1 MSAAASKLLPYLLRY
16 RRRFAAGSVFL
27 VCATAIQ
34 VVTPLVLGLA
44 VDDLAAGSAAG
55 GGAAGGRLGL
65 YAGVIVAMACAGGL
79 FRFLTRRIIIG
90 ASRDI
95 EYDLRNAFFAHLQ
108 RLPQSWFQGRRTG
121 DLMSRATNDLSA
133 VRMMAGPAVMYT
145 ATTSITFVAAL
156 GLMLSISPSLTLL
169 ALVPLPLVSIVVK
182 RFGDAI
188 YDRSERI
195 QAQLAHLS
203 AVVQEALAGVRVVR
217 AYRRE
222 EVEIDRFRDANREYV
237 ARNRQMIRVQGV
249 FHPSLALL
257 LGLSALVVLWIGSRQ
272 VIAGRLTVGDFV
284 AFNAYVAML
293 SWPVIAFGWVTNMLQ
308 RGMAAWRR
316 MLDVLEVEPAAASVA
331 TATAGAVAGAAGAAG
346 AGPDPAGAGSDPA
359 RAGSDPAGSSVS
371 MSGGDAVITAPADL
385 RGRVE
390 FRNLT
395 FGYNG
400 RRVLSNISARV
411 EPGQVLALVGPTG
424 SGKST
429 LVDLLPRLFEPPRG
443 SVFVDGVDVRALPL
457 PVLRGAIGYVPQEPF
472 LFSTTVAENVAFG
485 AVGAVGAV
493 GAGPGARANGVP
505 ATGTLRAAVER
516 AAAVAQLDG
525 DVRAFP
531 DGFETAVGERGITL
545 SGGQKQRVAL
555 ARALVA
561 DPRILIL
568 DDALSAVDTH
578 TEEAILSRLRVVM
591 RQRTSIVVSHRV
603 STVRDADLILVLD
616 DGRVIERGTH
626 DTLVARQGVYA
637 GLHRKQLL
645 ARALEGD

>member
-1 MSAAASKLLPYLLRY
+1 MSAGLSKLLPYLLRY

-34 VVTPLVLGLA
+34 VMTPWVLKFA
-44 VDDLAAGSAAG
+44 VDDLGAGISAGDAAAGD
-55 GGAAGGRLGL
+55 RLGL
-65 YAGVIVAMACAGGL
+65 YAGAIIGLACAGGGC
-79 FRFLTRRIIIG
+79 RFLTRRIIIG
-90 ASRDI
+90 TSRQV

-108 RLPQSWFQGRRTG
+108 RLPRAYFQAHRTG

-156 GLMLSISPSLTLL
+156 VLMLLISPSLTLL
-169 ALVPLPLVSIVVK
+169 ALLPLPVVSIVVK

-188 YDRSERI
+188 YVRSERI

-203 AVVQEALAGVRVVR
+203 AIVQEALAGVRVVR
-217 AYRRE
+217 AYRCE
-222 EVEIDRFRDANREYV
+222 QVETDRFRDANREYV
-237 ARNRQMIRVQGV
+237 ARNRQMVQVQAV
-249 FHPSLALL
+249 FHPILALF

-272 VIAGRLTVGDFV
+272 VISGRLTVGDLV

-293 SWPVIAFGWVTNMLQ
+293 SWPMIAFGWVTNMLQ
-308 RGMAAWRR
+308 RGMAAWHR
-316 MLDVLEVEPAAASVA
+316 MLDVLEVEPVAAVPAPGSDP
-331 TATAGAVAGAAGAAG
+331 TATAA
-346 AGPDPAGAGSDPA
+346 
-359 RAGSDPAGSSVS
+359 
-371 MSGGDAVITAPADL
+371 I

-395 FGYNG
+395 FAYDG
-400 RRVLSNISARV
+400 RNVLTNVNACV
-411 EPGQVLALVGPTG
+411 EPGQVLALVGATG

-429 LVDLLPRLFEPPRG
+429 LVDLLPRLFEPPPG
-443 SVFVDGVDVRALPL
+443 SVFVDGVDVRDLPL

-485 AVGAVGAV
+485 AIDAGAVPPLAEGAAV
-493 GAGPGARANGVP
+493 SGG
-505 ATGTLRAAVER
+505 LRAAVER

-531 DGFETAVGERGITL
+531 NGFETTVGERGITL

-555 ARALVA
+555 ARALVT

-568 DDALSAVDTH
+568 DDALSAVDTQ
-578 TEEAILSRLRVVM
+578 TEEAITTRLRAVM
-591 RQRTSIVVSHRV
+591 RQRTSIVVAHRV
-603 STVRDADLILVLD
+603 STVRHADLILVLD
-616 DGRVIERGTH
+616 DGRVVERGTH
-626 DTLVARQGVYA
+626 DALVAQDGLYA

>member
-44 VDDLAAGSAAG
+44 VDDLAAG

-95 EYDLRNAFFAHLQ
+95 EYDLRNAFFVHLQ

-203 AVVQEALAGVRVVR
+203 AVVQEALAGGRVVR

-443 SVFVDGVDVRALPL
+443 TVFVDGVDVRALPL

-485 AVGAVGAV
+485 AVGEVGAV

>member
-1 MSAAASKLLPYLLRY
+1 MSAGVSKLLPYLLRY

-34 VVTPLVLGLA
+34 VVTPWVLKFA
-44 VDDLAAGSAAG
+44 VDDLAAGISG
-55 GGAAGGRLGL
+55 GDAAAGGRLGL
-65 YAGVIVAMACAGGL
+65 YAGAIIAMACAGGVC
-79 FRFLTRRIIIG
+79 RFLMRRIIIG
-90 ASRDI
+90 TSREV

-108 RLPQSWFQGRRTG
+108 RLPLAYFQAHRTG

-133 VRMMAGPAVMYT
+133 VRMMAGPAIMYT

-156 GLMLSISPSLTLL
+156 VLMLSISPSLTLL
-169 ALVPLPLVSIVVK
+169 ALLPLPVVSIVVK

-203 AVVQEALAGVRVVR
+203 AIVQEALAGVRVVR
-217 AYRRE
+217 AYRCE
-222 EVEIDRFRDANREYV
+222 QVETDRFREANREYV
-237 ARNRQMIRVQGV
+237 ARNRQMVQVQAV
-249 FHPSLALL
+249 FHPSLALF

-272 VIAGRLTVGDFV
+272 VIAGRLTVGDLV

-293 SWPVIAFGWVTNMLQ
+293 SWPMIAFGWVTNMLQ
-308 RGMAAWRR
+308 RGLAAWRR
-316 MLDVLEVEPAAASVA
+316 MLDVLEAEPVAAAPR
-331 TATAGAVAGAAGAAG
+331 AADSD
-346 AGPDPAGAGSDPA
+346 PDP
-359 RAGSDPAGSSVS
+359 
-371 MSGGDAVITAPADL
+371 TASTAI

-395 FGYNG
+395 FAYNG
-400 RRVLSNISARV
+400 RSVLTNISACV

-443 SVFVDGVDVRALPL
+443 TVLVDGVDVRDLPL

-485 AVGAVGAV
+485 AVD
-493 GAGPGARANGVP
+493 ARAAPPLAEG
-505 ATGTLRAAVER
+505 AAASGALRAAVDR

-531 DGFETAVGERGITL
+531 DGFETTVGERGITL

-578 TEEAILSRLRVVM
+578 TEEAITTRLRAVM

-616 DGRVIERGTH
+616 DGRVVERGTH
-626 DTLVARQGVYA
+626 DTLVARDGLYA
-637 GLHRKQLL
+637 GLYRKQLL